1 MLEVRCDC
9 AGCLQD
15 LEPFTVPHF
24 RAWAREL
31 TLDNGDPW
39 DTEEFQEDMLED
51 LFSGL
56 FQVVW
61 FVVPEGNAKTTL
73 TAGLC
78 LYYLEH
84 YPECRIPVAASAKE
98 QADELYAQ
106 AEGFVIRSDRM
117 HALKDDMVMI
127 AKGRQ
132 PKTEVPRLECQE
144 GFRRIKFYRGG
155 RAQIRASDERT
166 GDGAIPRG
174 IAIIDELHR
183 QRNLA
188 LYRTWRGKLL
198 KTGAILIVISTAGEP
213 GGEFEETRERIRQAA
228 EVIDRDGCHL
238 RAAAKGIVLHE
249 WAVPEGAD
257 TEDMEIVKAANP
269 LRWLTVDKLQAK
281 REDPTM
287 THSHWRRFTCNVP
300 TRSELAAISEIEWE
314 EAYSDERIPVGES
327 IDLGLDLGW
336 KGDTTA
342 AVPLWMRDARFRL
355 LGDAKVLVPPRDG
368 TQLDSDLVKRAILDI
383 HRLNPIRRVVM
394 DLSDARDIAE
404 WIEDELGCDVVERGQ
419 SNKFAVRDF
428 SLFMEA
434 LREGWLRHTGC
445 PDLKRHALN
454 AMQRI
459 LPQGDSRFERPHTS
473 RGDMTRQ
480 DQRVIDALVAAAMVH
495 TSAAAEIGFTGE
507 PMIAVA

>member
-1 MLEVRCDC
+1 VRECNC
-9 AGCLQD
+9 AGCGAG
-15 LEPFTVPHF
+15 LEPFTTEHF
-24 RAWAREL
+24 RVWAAEL
-31 TLDNGDPW
+31 ELDSGDIW
-39 DTEEFQEDMLED
+39 DVEPFQSEMLED

-84 YPECRIPVAASAKE
+84 YPDCRIPVAAAAKE

-106 AEGFVIRSDRM
+106 AEGFVMRSGR
-117 HALKDDMVMI
+117 LPELFDDEVMI
-127 AKGRQ
+127 SKGRQ
-132 PKTEVPRLECQE
+132 PRTQVPRIECQE
-144 GFRRIKFYRGG
+144 GFRRIKFYKGG
-155 RAQIRASDERT
+155 RVQIRASDERT

-188 LYRTWRGKLL
+188 LYRTWRGKLT

-213 GGEFEETRERIRQAA
+213 GGEFEETRERIRQMAT
-228 EVIDRDGCHL
+228 ETDRHGCHL
-238 RAAAKGIVLHE
+238 RAAAEGIVLHE
-249 WAVPEGAD
+249 WAVPENGD
-257 TEDMEIVKAANP
+257 TENLELVKAANP
-269 LRWLTVDKLQAK
+269 LRALTLEKLRAK
-281 REDPTM
+281 HDDPTM
-287 THSHWRRFTCNVP
+287 THSHWRRFSCNLA
-300 TRSELAAISEIEWE
+300 TRSEYAAIAESEWADAETT
-314 EAYSDERIPVGES
+314 ERIPAGVPVDVGM
-327 IDLGLDLGW
+327 DVAW
-336 KGDTTA
+336 KIDTTA
-342 AVPLWMRDARFRL
+342 LVPIWIRSPTFRL
-355 LGDAKVLVPPRDG
+355 LGEATVLVPPRDG
-368 TQLDSDLVKRAILDI
+368 TQMDSDRIKRALID
-383 HRLNPIRRVVM
+383 LNARNPVRRVVM
-394 DLSDARDIAE
+394 DLTDARELAT
-404 WIEDELGCDVVERGQ
+404 WIEDEFGCEIVERGQ

-428 SLFMEA
+428 DLFTEA

-445 PDLKRHALN
+445 PNLKRHVLN
-454 AMQRI
+454 AVQRV

-480 DQRVIDALVAAAMVH
+480 DSRVIDALVAAAMVH

>member
-1 MLEVRCDC
+1 MQTECNC
-9 AGCLQD
+9 AGCKAGLLAFTVEHYAAWALD
-15 LEPFTVPHF
+15 LE
-24 RAWAREL
+24 
-31 TLDNGDPW
+31 LDTGDPW
-39 DTEEFQEDMLED
+39 EVESFQEDMLED
-51 LFSGL
+51 LFSGE

-73 TAGLC
+73 TAGLT

-84 YPECRIPVAASAKE
+84 YPNARIPVAAAAKE

-106 AEGFVIRSDRM
+106 AEGFVMRSSRL
-117 HALKDDMVMI
+117 HELHDDMVMI
-127 AKGRQ
+127 SKGRQ
-132 PKTEVPRLECQE
+132 PKTMVPRIECQE

-155 RAQIRASDERT
+155 RVQIRASDERT

-188 LYRTWRGKLL
+188 LYRTWRGKLK

-213 GGEFEETRERIRQAA
+213 GSEFEETREKIRQSGTQ
-228 EVIDRDGCHL
+228 ERDGCHL
-238 RAAAKGIVLHE
+238 RVAAKGIVLHE
-249 WAVPEGAD
+249 WAVPEKGD
-257 TEDMEIVKAANP
+257 TDDLELVKAANP
-269 LRWLTVDKLQAK
+269 LRHLTLEKLREA

-287 THSHWRRFTCNVP
+287 THSHWRRFTCNLA
-300 TRSELAAISEIEWE
+300 TRSEYAAIAEQEWADAE
-314 EAYSDERIPVGES
+314 TDERIPVGIT
-327 IDLGLDLGW
+327 IDLGLDVAW
-336 KGDTTA
+336 KIDTTA
-342 AVPLWMRDARFRL
+342 LVPLWMRSPTFRL
-355 LGDAKVLVPPRDG
+355 LGEATILVPPRDG
-368 TQLDSDLVKRAILDI
+368 TQLDSNLVKRALIDI
-383 HRLNPIRRVVM
+383 SNRNPIQRVVM
-394 DLSDARDIAE
+394 DLTDARELAT
-404 WIEDELGCDVVERGQ
+404 WIEDEFGCEIVERGQ

-428 SLFMEA
+428 DLFTEA

-445 PDLKRHALN
+445 PNLKRHVLN
-454 AMQRI
+454 AVQRV

-480 DQRVIDALVAAAMVH
+480 DSRVIDALVAAAMVH